1 MLRITK
7 KQHLLFKTIIYVV
20 TVLIISIT
28 GYADYLRWLNPLGL
42 KPEANPKQHDGSQEF
57 TPPIEWESSIQP
69 APDEDGVRRYLDP
82 YQLHHH
88 GKETEP
94 STDEIVVTPE
104 DDQKELP
111 ILPQIGI
118 DN

>member
-1 MLRITK
+1 MLEKNRANRYRSIFYIT
-7 KQHLLFKTIIYVV
+7 
-20 TVLIISIT
+20 LIICIPIAA
-28 GYADYLRWLNPLGL
+28 YKDYLHWLNPLNL
-42 KPEANPKQHDGSQEF
+42 KAETNPKQHDGSQAF
-57 TPPIEWESSIQP
+57 QPPEEWESSIQP

-82 YQLHHH
+82 YELHKH